1 MLFRSALPG
10 LHGRAV
16 GAARLR
22 VAPPG
27 TIVCQVRYVRQQL
40 NLTAV
45 MTHRPAFEAK
55 PRAGAQPGLFDAD
68 PQAATTGAT
77 AAAKDAL
84 VAIQTPAA
92 AQTKA
97 QRAFNRLIGQIR
109 AQRELLA
116 QWQAYTPRH
125 NQRLASELQP
135 LQVQVRAA
143 RRAVLELLDQLL
155 DGEVVGPPLSK
166 AQRRKLQAVL
176 PPLARLLLED
186 GPDAEIEA
194 LFDKHSDV
202 SHADLRQAELADAES
217 VFGKML
223 GDDLMQ
229 GHQAQSLEEMM
240 RHAAQQ
246 LAAQAEQQSA
256 QQARDA
262 RQAQAQAQARS
273 QASGKASR
281 VDAARQQ
288 KEDAALQA
296 SESVREIF
304 RKLASALHPDR
315 EPDAALRQRKTQ
327 LMQQAN
333 QAYAQNDLLT
343 LLSMQLD
350 LEQIDEQH
358 LAGLPDA
365 RLLHYNQVLR
375 EQLAALQQEVADQ
388 ALPYRMMLTMTI
400 WQRQPG
406 PSAVDLALTQDIV
419 GLQRCLA
426 DIERNTAQLGDPST
440 RKAAIGRIV
449 QGDPDDEPDPFEMM
463 LMMEAMADLV
473 GAPVRPKRPAR
484 PNRR

>member
-1 MLFRSALPG
+1 M
-10 LHGRAV
+10 
-16 GAARLR
+16 
-22 VAPPG
+22 
-27 TIVCQVRYVRQQL
+27 
-40 NLTAV
+40 
-45 MTHRPAFEAK
+45 
-55 PRAGAQPGLFDAD
+55 
-68 PQAATTGAT
+68 
-77 AAAKDAL
+77 
-84 VAIQTPAA
+84 
-92 AQTKA
+92 
-97 QRAFNRLIGQIR
+97 
-109 AQRELLA
+109 
-116 QWQAYTPRH
+116 
-125 NQRLASELQP
+125 
-135 LQVQVRAA
+135 RAA

-217 VFGKML
+217 VFGEML

-288 KEDAALQA
+288 KEEDAALQA
-296 SESVREIF
+296 SQSVREIF
-304 RKLASALHPDR
+304 RKLARALHPDR

-375 EQLAALQQEVADQ
+375 EQLTALQQEVADQ
-388 ALPYRMMLTMTI
+388 ALP
-400 WQRQPG
+400 
-406 PSAVDLALTQDIV
+406 
-419 GLQRCLA
+419 
-426 DIERNTAQLGDPST
+426 
-440 RKAAIGRIV
+440 
-449 QGDPDDEPDPFEMM
+449 
-463 LMMEAMADLV
+463 
-473 GAPVRPKRPAR
+473 
-484 PNRR
+484 

>member
-1 MLFRSALPG
+1 MAG
-10 LHGRAV
+10 LWG
-16 GAARLR
+16 
-22 VAPPG
+22 PPG
-27 TIVCQVRYVRQQL
+27 CALHRRAQSR
-40 NLTAV
+40 A
-45 MTHRPAFEAK
+45 RPATPVKNFTAAMKTNHPAFDAK
-55 PRAGAQPGLFDAD
+55 PRARAQPGLFDDD
-68 PQAATTGAT
+68 PQAAPTGAT

-92 AQTKA
+92 TQSKA

-109 AQRELLA
+109 AQREELA
-116 QWQAYTPRH
+116 QWQVYSLRH
-125 NQRLASELQP
+125 NQRLATELQP
-135 LQVQVRAA
+135 LQAQVRAA
-143 RRAVLELLDQLL
+143 RLALLKVLDQLL
-155 DGEVVGPPLSK
+155 AGEAAGPALTK
-166 AQRRKLQAVL
+166 AQRRKIKALL
-176 PPLARLLLED
+176 PSLAGLLLED
-186 GPDAEIEA
+186 GPDADIEA

-202 SHADLRQAELADAES
+202 SHAALRQAELAQAEAI
-217 VFGKML
+217 FGEML
-223 GDDLMQ
+223 GDDALQ
-229 GHQAQSLEEMM
+229 GHQAQSLEDMM
-240 RHAAQQ
+240 RHAAQR
-246 LAAQAEQQSA
+246 LADQVRAEQEAELQA
-256 QQARDA
+256 QQQASDA
-262 RQAQAQAQARS
+262 RQARARATAKGRQAEAAQQR
-273 QASGKASR
+273 Q
-281 VDAARQQ
+281 DA
-288 KEDAALQA
+288 AALQA
-296 SESVREIF
+296 SQSVREIF

-388 ALPYRMMLTMTI
+388 ALPFQMMLAMSP
-400 WQRQPG
+400 WQRLPG
-406 PSAVDLALTQDIV
+406 PAAVDHALTQDV
-419 GLQRCLA
+419 AALRRALHS
-426 DIERNTAQLGDPST
+426 IEHDTAHLRDPCT
-440 RKAAIGRIV
+440 RKAAIIRIA